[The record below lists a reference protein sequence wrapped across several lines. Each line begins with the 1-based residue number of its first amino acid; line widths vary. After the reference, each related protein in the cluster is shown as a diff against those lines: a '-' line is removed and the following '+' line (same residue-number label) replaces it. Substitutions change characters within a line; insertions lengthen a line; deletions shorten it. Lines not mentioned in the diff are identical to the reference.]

1 MVKRSA
7 RRKQRLGKKRPSKT
21 KKYSMKRFY
30 KRSKRSKRSMKGGW
44 GGGGGKSKTGGFY
57 QTGGWGGGGLSC
69 KKYGCSSRVRGFAVN
84 EVLKRFT

>member
-30 KRSKRSKRSMKGGW
+30 KRSKRSKRSMKGG
-44 GGGGGKSKTGGFY
+44 
-57 QTGGWGGGGLSC
+57 
-69 KKYGCSSRVRGFAVN
+69 
-84 EVLKRFT
+84 